1 MKYSPYHLPLLFLSL
16 CSLFVWAQTG
26 QGRGKRIKF
35 DILIQGAY
43 VFDGVAR
50 DSSLVDVGIKGDR
63 IVYVGS
69 PVPAHRAKRKIDG
82 SGQYLAPGFIDPHTH
97 YKRQLGHRDRDERAV
112 LRALKQGVTTV
123 FEGNDGSGPW
133 PIGTTLD
140 QWEQNGIGPNAA
152 LFVGHNTIRRE
163 VLGSGDIQ
171 PDPKETQAM
180 EAMVDR
186 AMREG
191 AFGISTGL
199 FYTPG
204 NFATIEEVIGL
215 AKVAASHGGIYDTH
229 QRDEG
234 SQSIGVVASTQEVLK
249 IAEAAGIPA
258 HISHIKV
265 SGPKA
270 WGKSGE
276 LIRLIEDAQKRGL
289 KVTANQYPYDASRT
303 GLSSALVPPWARDGG
318 TKAMRQRFKDSELRD
333 SILKGIAQNIE
344 ARTADPSK
352 LVLSSGDRDLNGKS
366 LLDLSR
372 AWNIS
377 PEEAVIRVCSKSLP
391 SVHSFMMQDRDIE
404 NFMVRP
410 WVMTGSDGGSGH
422 PRAFGTFARI
432 IQKYVLDKKILS
444 MAGAIH
450 RSTYLTARTLKIG
463 ERGAIREGYYAD
475 LVLFDP
481 KKIRENAS
489 YGQGEVLASG
499 VSHVLVNG
507 IPVIV
512 DGAWTGNLP
521 GRSLRLNAQ

>member
-1 MKYSPYHLPLLFLSL
+1 M
-16 CSLFVWAQTG
+16 
-26 QGRGKRIKF
+26 KF
-35 DILIQGAY
+35 DILIKGAL
-43 VFDGVAR
+43 VFDGISK
-50 DSSLVDVGIKGDR
+50 DSTLFDVGIKGDR

-69 PVPAHRAKRKIDG
+69 PTKARAKRTIDG
-82 SGQYLAPGFIDPHTH
+82 SGLYLAPGFIDPHTH
-97 YKRQLGHRDRDERAV
+97 YKSQLGHESRDERAV

-133 PIGTTLD
+133 PIGGTLED
-140 QWEQNGIGPNAA
+140 WEQNGIGPNAA
-152 LFVGHNTIRRE
+152 LFVGHNTVRRK
-163 VLGSGDIQ
+163 VLGSRDLQ
-171 PDPKETQAM
+171 PEPQETKAM
-180 EAMVDR
+180 EDMVDR

-204 NFATIEEVIGL
+204 NYATIEEVIAL

-234 SQSIGVVASTQEVLK
+234 SQSIGVVASTQEVLR

-276 LIRLIEDAQKRGL
+276 LIQLIENAQKKGL
-289 KVTANQYPYDASRT
+289 KVTANQYPYEASRT

-318 TKAMRQRFKDSELRD
+318 TRAMRERFKDLVLRD

-352 LVLSSGDRDLNGKS
+352 LVLSSKNKSLNGKS

-372 AWNIS
+372 AWGIS
-377 PEEAVIRVCSKSLP
+377 PEEAVIRVCSESLP
-391 SVHSFMMQDRDIE
+391 SVHSFMMQDGDIE
-404 NFMVRP
+404 NFMARP

-422 PRAFGTFARI
+422 PRAFGSFARK
-432 IQKYVLDKKILS
+432 IQKYALDKKVLS
-444 MAGAIH
+444 VAEAIH
-450 RSTYLTARTLKIG
+450 KSTYLTAQTLQIK
-463 ERGAIREGYYAD
+463 ERGAIREGFYAD

-481 KKIRENAS
+481 KTIRENGS
-489 YGQGEVLASG
+489 YDNGEVLASG
-499 VSHVLVNG
+499 ISHVLING
-507 IPVIV
+507 VPVIM
-512 DGAWTGNLP
+512 DGAWKGTLP
-521 GRSLRLNAQ
+521 GKALRLNTQ